1 MSFLGATLLRCCRQ
15 MTRTTSQLPSS
26 DAILRVDIGSN
37 RNNSSKALLLGRIF
51 DFVQSSNDF
60 TSIRA
65 YSNKSGGIANKMG
78 LPRVFFDMT
87 ADGQNLGR
95 IVMEVGV
102 VVVSFKCQI

>member
-1 MSFLGATLLRCCRQ
+1 MSILGATLLRCCRQ
-15 MTRTTSQLPSS
+15 MTRTTSLLPSN

-37 RNNSSKALLLGRIF
+37 SNISIAKALLFGRSSNWF
-51 DFVQSSNDF
+51 QSSNDF
-60 TSIRA
+60 AHIRV
-65 YSNKSGGIANKMG
+65 YSNKSGGIADKMG

-102 VVVSFKCQI
+102 VASL